1 MEVEITGQSGCG
13 LPDPPPPPKGL
24 DGSASNPKGLSPIT
38 ETSTPSDKEPSA
50 QAAEP
55 TSHAL
60 EPVQESAAED
70 RRPAAATPAPS
81 AATPASRPAGP
92 IHDTPSEHS
101 GGGKT
106 VKQMYVNDRP
116 YSKIRL
122 LGQGGSSKVYE
133 VQDPSGRTFALKR
146 VVASHSGFF
155 TSFKN
160 EVQLLRKLKGK
171 PNIVQMHDAEID
183 EQNERIFI
191 VMEFGE
197 TDLSRFLIAQTEP
210 LSVDKIRHYWRQM
223 LEAVRVI
230 HAERIVHGDLK
241 PANFLLVDS
250 SVKLIDFGIA
260 KSIAHEETTNIQR
273 TQQVGTV
280 SYMAPEAASLDPK
293 RQAPIKYG
301 RKSDVWSLG
310 VILYQLIFRK
320 TPFAHLSP
328 VQRLYAIVDEKVD
341 LNTPIPIN
349 CPALQDVMRICLH
362 RDVEKRADLEELLA
376 HEFILGGP
384 SVARPVDE
392 SEVIEISKNEVAI
405 LASAVLKGLTAAPP
419 TNEQQGFV
427 HEIVWKAM
435 KSKDFSSLES
445 TLRSVTPR
453 KETAVPQAKRVCRG
467 PSRVA
472 VETESK
478 GVLASSARQIKL
490 EEAQECAG
498 AGAGKT
504 GGALKDKLNAR
515 RSSERQ

>member
-223 LEAVRVI
+223 LEAVQVI

-273 TQQVGTV
+273 TNQVGTV
-280 SYMAPEAASLDPK
+280 SYMAPEAVSVDPK
-293 RQAPIKYG
+293 RQAPLKYG

-320 TPFAHLSP
+320 TPFAHLAP
-328 VQRLYAIVDEKVD
+328 VQRLYAIVE
-341 LNTPIPIN
+341 
-349 CPALQDVMRICLH
+349 
-362 RDVEKRADLEELLA
+362 ERAHLEELLA
-376 HEFILGGP
+376 HEFILGGH

-490 EEAQECAG
+490 EEAASERAG

-504 GGALKDKLNAR
+504 GGALKD
-515 RSSERQ
+515 